1 MQGIEFSG
9 VFVVRDFIS
18 QDEESRLVS
27 TIDET
32 PWMVSQSGRRKQVG
46 ESCFALIII
55 RVIHDSLQDY
65 GPKPNFKRQKVKI
78 GAFTGALN
86 ILLPCQDLIDMND
99 VLTGLPS
106 FAQLLLDRIHTI
118 PESKVHASL
127 RFRKK
132 TKLIF
137 LVCFMAGLCC
147 CGAM

>member
-55 RVIHDSLQDY
+55 CV
-65 GPKPNFKRQKVKI
+65 
-78 GAFTGALN
+78 
-86 ILLPCQDLIDMND
+86 
-99 VLTGLPS
+99 
-106 FAQLLLDRIHTI
+106 
-118 PESKVHASL
+118 
-127 RFRKK
+127 
-132 TKLIF
+132 
-137 LVCFMAGLCC
+137 
-147 CGAM
+147 